1 MGIDMEMLGSCAE
14 CPCGQIYRITA
25 KRGDRR
31 IYKPKLGG
39 REWVE
44 HPLYGKS
51 CTVFKTDIYYDVHL
65 IYVDGE
71 KIVGKFWVS
80 GDELELAE

>member
-1 MGIDMEMLGSCAE
+1 MSE
-14 CPCGQIYRITA
+14 IYRITA
-25 KRGDRR
+25 KRGDRW

-51 CTVFKTDIYYDVHL
+51 CTVVKTDNCYDVHL

-71 KIVGKFWVS
+71 GLVGKFWVS
-80 GDELELAE
+80 GDELAE

>member
-1 MGIDMEMLGSCAE
+1 M
-14 CPCGQIYRITA
+14 A

-31 IYKPKLGG
+31 IYKPKLDG
-39 REWVE
+39 REWAE

-51 CTVFKTDIYYDVHL
+51 CTVVKSYNFYDVHL

-71 KIVGKFWVS
+71 GIVGKLWVS
-80 GDELELAE
+80 GNELAK